1 MKKIITVIYTLS
13 FVIGAVSAQ
22 SVYDGVKIADKDLNG
37 TARFVGMGGAM
48 GALGGDITTMGTNP
62 AGIGIYRS
70 NDVMT
75 SFSYSAYGMESK
87 YEGQKSTIDKNR
99 WSFDNIGVVFA
110 TKIGNQTPL
119 RYVNFGFNYKRSK
132 SFYKNMSMSGMMGVV
147 ENPSNPGSPYYVSQ
161 TNSMALQATDA
172 ERYVWDN
179 SRQHLDFDNANRIF
193 SDPDAG
199 WLGGL
204 GYQGGLTERDRIDN
218 EPDLYVPSLP
228 VEPSSVFNSR
238 EKGGIDQYDFNV
250 SFNINDRVYLGLTIG
265 AYDVDYDKYSGYD
278 ESYKRGEGYSLES
291 YNNISGSGFD
301 VKMGLILR
309 PFEYSPF
316 RIGFAVHTPTFYK
329 LTYSTSAIVT
339 NDYRDAKTDE
349 LKRIIVDTYD
359 YVGDM
364 KRDYRL
370 VTPWK
375 YNVSLGYTVGTSL
388 ALGAEY
394 EYEDY
399 STMKFK
405 YSSNDGGGDME
416 FENAEVKNCLKGEH
430 TFRIGAEYKV
440 IPEFAFRLGYNYS
453 SAVFRDEAV
462 KYIPSNSLITDTD
475 FSNKRSQSN
484 YTLGIGYRGKMFYA
498 DLAYQLSTY
507 KENFYP
513 FYNEFELTQGE
524 WTMVTPPATKVTNTR
539 SQVLLTVGMRF

>member
-199 WLGGL
+199 WLGAL

-218 EPDLYVPSLP
+218 EPDLYVPFLP

-339 NDYRDAKTDE
+339 NDYRDANTDE

-440 IPEFAFRLGYNYS
+440 IPELAFRLGYNYS

>member
-199 WLGGL
+199 WLGAL

-218 EPDLYVPSLP
+218 EPDLYVPFLP

-405 YSSNDGGGDME
+405 YSSNDGGVGIWNL
-416 FENAEVKNCLKGEH
+416 NAEVKNCLKGEH

>member
-199 WLGGL
+199 WLGAL

-218 EPDLYVPSLP
+218 EPDLYVPFLP

-430 TFRIGAEYKV
+430 TFRIGAEYMV

>member
-179 SRQHLDFDNANRIF
+179 SRQHLDFDTAIRIF

-199 WLGGL
+199 WLGAL

-218 EPDLYVPSLP
+218 EPDLYVPFLP

-453 SAVFRDEAV
+453 SAVFRDEVV

>member
-179 SRQHLDFDNANRIF
+179 SRQHLDFDNANMIF

-199 WLGGL
+199 WLGAL

-218 EPDLYVPSLP
+218 EPDLYVPFLP

>member
-110 TKIGNQTPL
+110 TKIGNQTPF

-199 WLGGL
+199 WLGAL

-218 EPDLYVPSLP
+218 EPDLYVPFLP

>member
-199 WLGGL
+199 WLGAL

-218 EPDLYVPSLP
+218 EPDLYVPFLP

-265 AYDVDYDKYSGYD
+265 AYDVDYDKSSGYD

>member
-179 SRQHLDFDNANRIF
+179 SRQHLDFDNTNRIF

-199 WLGGL
+199 WLGAL
-204 GYQGGLTERDRIDN
+204 GYQGSLTERDRIDN
-218 EPDLYVPSLP
+218 EPDLYVPFLP

>member
-193 SDPDAG
+193 SDPDAC
-199 WLGGL
+199 WLGAL

-218 EPDLYVPSLP
+218 EPDLYVPFLP

>member
-199 WLGGL
+199 WLGAL

-218 EPDLYVPSLP
+218 EPDLYVPFLP

-339 NDYRDAKTDE
+339 NDYRDANTDE

-507 KENFYP
+507 KANFYP

>member
-132 SFYKNMSMSGMMGVV
+132 SFYKNMSMSVMMGVV
-147 ENPSNPGSPYYVSQ
+147 DNPRNPGSPYYVSQ

-199 WLGGL
+199 WLGAL

-218 EPDLYVPSLP
+218 EPDLYVPFLP

>member
-199 WLGGL
+199 WLGAL
-204 GYQGGLTERDRIDN
+204 GYRGGLTERDRIDN
-218 EPDLYVPSLP
+218 EPDLYVPFLP

-250 SFNINDRVYLGLTIG
+250 SFNINDRVDLGLTIG

-339 NDYRDAKTDE
+339 NDYRDANTDE

>member
-199 WLGGL
+199 WLGAL
-204 GYQGGLTERDRIDN
+204 GYQGSLTERDRIDN
-218 EPDLYVPSLP
+218 EPDLYVPFLP

>member
-193 SDPDAG
+193 SDPG
-199 WLGGL
+199 WLGAL

-218 EPDLYVPSLP
+218 EPDLYVPFLP

>member
-199 WLGGL
+199 WLGAL

-218 EPDLYVPSLP
+218 EPDLYVPFLP

-316 RIGFAVHTPTFYK
+316 RIGFTVHTPTFYK

>member
-199 WLGGL
+199 WLGAL

-218 EPDLYVPSLP
+218 EPDLYVPFLP

-399 STMKFK
+399 EQPEEEVEEKKSWGKRSKLLSLPQAQQVKMVISQPTTFEQSEGICDLLKEKKSVIVNLEYVNKDIARRIIDVVSGAVHALDGHMQKV
-405 YSSNDGGGDME
+405 SNSI
-416 FENAEVKNCLKGEH
+416 FLIA
-430 TFRIGAEYKV
+430 
-440 IPEFAFRLGYNYS
+440 PYNY
-453 SAVFRDEAV
+453 D
-462 KYIPSNSLITDTD
+462 ITTEMAREEIK
-475 FSNKRSQSN
+475 NK
-484 YTLGIGYRGKMFYA
+484 
-498 DLAYQLSTY
+498 LSVSWL
-507 KENFYP
+507 KNNMP
-513 FYNEFELTQGE
+513 ND
-524 WTMVTPPATKVTNTR
+524 
-539 SQVLLTVGMRF
+539 